1 MDTHLYFHFIKLGYN
16 VSNSL
21 SLCIF
26 SKALRYPTLCSKKYQ
41 LSELVNYSQVDAQKL
56 AGVGFSTCATLFLP
70 LELAIGMFLMYSFI
84 GVSFL
89 AGVAV
94 MIAMSLLIFL
104 NSTFQARYST
114 RLLEAKDK
122 RMRTTTQIFNNIRFI
137 KASAWER
144 YFLGKVSADRTAEL
158 SQLNRVGIHKV
169 ISIFSFWVSSPLIL
183 STTFTVL
190 LLRGE
195 ELTAEKAFTTII
207 LFNLLQFPISALP
220 EAISELIQMW
230 ASIKR
235 ISKFLYEPEI

>member
-1 MDTHLYFHFIKLGYN
+1 
-16 VSNSL
+16 
-21 SLCIF
+21 
-26 SKALRYPTLCSKKYQ
+26 
-41 LSELVNYSQVDAQKL
+41 
-56 AGVGFSTCATLFLP
+56 
-70 LELAIGMFLMYSFI
+70 MYSFI

-114 RLLEAKDK
+114 RLLETKDK